1 MTNRVKIGLLSA
13 LPNLGTRL
21 VKGLNGLNV
30 ADLDTCVSD
39 RLAETGLT
47 PSDILKIRKSES
59 TSIIARQIEGDCN
72 VLVGDPDLIAP
83 FLYEFKNVE
92 WIQSTWDGVD
102 AIMKFVDHKKPYPSW
117 KLTRFSAFGHHM
129 AEYVLGQI
137 IAMERNFKRSI
148 LHQMAHEWGSRQ
160 EYRLLSSLSIGLL
173 GVGQIGSNVGRVAKA
188 FGMNVLGMVSK
199 EIPKAQ
205 MHPFIDEYHFSL
217 QNLPEFLKKCDYICN
232 SLPQT
237 PKTDNILMNGMLEN
251 CKERKSIL
259 VNIGRGNII
268 REEELV
274 KALNLKWIGGA
285 ILDVFEK
292 EPLPQESLL
301 WDMENVLIT
310 PHCSGLSFEYE
321 IDDFFANN
329 LQRFMC
335 GESPRDLI
343 NWNKGY

>member
-13 LPNLGTRL
+13 LPNLSTRIAKRL
-21 VKGLNGLNV
+21 TCLDVV
-30 ADLDTCVSD
+30 DLDTCVSD

-47 PSDILKIRKSES
+47 TSDVLEISKSER
-59 TSIIARQIEGDCN
+59 TSRIARQIEGDCSI
-72 VLVGDPDLIAP
+72 LVGDPDLIAP
-83 FLYEFKNVE
+83 FLYEFKNVK

-102 AIMKFVDHKKPYPSW
+102 AITKFVDHKKPYPTW
-117 KLTRFSAFGHHM
+117 KLSRFSAFGQHM

-137 IAMERNFKRSI
+137 IAMERNFKQSI
-148 LHQMAHEWGSRQ
+148 LHQMAHEWGNRQ
-160 EYRLLSSLSIGLL
+160 EYRLLSNLTLGLL
-173 GVGQIGSNVGRVAKA
+173 GVGQIGSNVGRVAKT

-199 EIPKAQ
+199 EIPEAQ

-217 QNLPEFLKKCDYICN
+217 QSLPEFLRKCDYICN

-237 PKTDNILMNGMLEN
+237 PKTDNILMNGILEN

-268 REEELV
+268 REKELV
-274 KALNLKWIGGA
+274 TALNLKWIGGA

-292 EPLPQESLL
+292 EPLPQDSLL
-301 WDMENVLIT
+301 WDMENVFIT

-321 IDDFFANN
+321 LDDFFANN
-329 LQRFMC
+329 LKRFMS

-343 NWNKGY
+343 NWKEGY